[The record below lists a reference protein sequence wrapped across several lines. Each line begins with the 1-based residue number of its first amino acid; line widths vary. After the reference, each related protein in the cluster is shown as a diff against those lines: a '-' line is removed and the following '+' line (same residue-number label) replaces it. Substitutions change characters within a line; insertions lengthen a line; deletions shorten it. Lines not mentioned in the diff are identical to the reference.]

1 MGMRDESIYTVKALR
16 EVLAGTKS
24 VDDFTEEE
32 FALYKL
38 LENDVNTIKKVK
50 KEPYDSMD
58 IDTWDVQTDPS
69 SWARSYSIMVGWG
82 ALLDNEPKDIYSVIY
97 SQTETMEQRWANL
110 EKLENETF
118 MKIIMG
124 QEPIEAFDTFVENW
138 KAQGGDIITEE
149 VTEFYN
155 SKQ

>member
-1 MGMRDESIYTVKALR
+1 MQDESVFTVNAMRD
-16 EVLAGTKS
+16 VLAGTKT
-24 VDDFTEEE
+24 VDDFTEED
-32 FALYKL
+32 FTLYKL
-38 LENDVNTIKKVK
+38 LKNDLETISTVK

-58 IDTWDVQTDPS
+58 IGTWDVQANPGA
-69 SWARSYSIMVGWG
+69 WARDYSLMVGWG
-82 ALLDNEPKDIYSVIY
+82 ALIDSQLEPVYSAIYQ
-97 SQTETMEQRWANL
+97 QTETMEQRWANL
-110 EKLENETF
+110 EKMENETF
-118 MKIIMG
+118 MKIIMN